1 MKSDLDIIID
11 YLNDMINI
19 SINERDVSK
28 VDHEFNFYEGNVNAY
43 RDILNVVNL
52 MKAVKGEY

>member
-19 SINERDVSK
+19 SINERDISK
-28 VDHEFNFYEGNVNAY
+28 TDHEFNFYEGNVNAY
-43 RDILNVVNL
+43 QDTLNVVNL
-52 MKAVKGEY
+52 MKAVKGE

>member
-19 SINERDVSK
+19 SINERDTSQT
-28 VDHEFNFYEGNVNAY
+28 DHEFNFYEGEVHAY
-43 RDILNVVNL
+43 KDTLNVVKL
-52 MKAVKGEY
+52 MKVVKGE